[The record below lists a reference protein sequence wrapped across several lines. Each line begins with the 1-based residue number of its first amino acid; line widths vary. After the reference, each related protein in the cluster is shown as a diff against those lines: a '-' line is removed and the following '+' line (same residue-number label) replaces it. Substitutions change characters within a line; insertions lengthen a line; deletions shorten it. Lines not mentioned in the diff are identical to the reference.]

1 MSKNHLI
8 TTNNSFSDFVHNK
21 GLEIK
26 QNIQDASEKLSGAK
40 AKAISSQNAYNN
52 TPWYKPVTKHKL
64 NKARKAAMDDLILAN
79 SESNIQIF
87 KILHSMLELIL
98 IVFKIPMDA
107 IAGVAKWCANGF
119 EERDAVMSS
128 MITTITPF
136 LKNNKSSGR
145 RKNVLEG
152 CIRIIIVVV
161 SVIFIIF
168 LFSKIFSHKKAEP
181 TTDTEAVVIESN
193 ISQEVS
199 AEDTIDSL
207 QKRISELEASL
218 NEIKSNQQNI
228 IQPVNENSGSDFVE
242 SQEQNNNF
250 NSFIEETENVDGDI
264 IDTELQISEDFTDSV
279 NIDEQIDKS
288 EILQE
293 VENTASPEIENQTT
307 SSLDDLDIDSL
318 LDF

>member
-8 TTNNSFSDFVHNK
+8 TTNNSLTDFVHNK

-26 QNIQDASEKLSGAK
+26 QNIQDASEKLSSAK

-52 TPWYKPVTKHKL
+52 TPRYKLVTRHKL
-64 NKARKAAMDDLILAN
+64 NKARKVAMDDLILAN

-119 EERDAVMSS
+119 EERDTVMSS

-181 TTDTEAVVIESN
+181 ATDTEAVVIESN

-228 IQPVNENSGSDFVE
+228 TQPVNDITPNYVGI
-242 SQEQNNNF
+242 QEQNNNI
-250 NSFIEETENVDGDI
+250 NSLIEESENLESNV
-264 IDTELQISEDFTDSV
+264 IDNELHISEEISDSA
-279 NIDEQIDKS
+279 NLDEQTGNKKLDDEETIIGS
-288 EILQE
+288 
-293 VENTASPEIENQTT
+293 EIENRTT
-307 SSLDDLDIDSL
+307 SDLDDLDIDSL
-318 LDF
+318 LDI

>member
-8 TTNNSFSDFVHNK
+8 TTNNSLTDFVHNK

-26 QNIQDASEKLSGAK
+26 QNIQDASEKLSSAK

-64 NKARKAAMDDLILAN
+64 NKARKVAMDDLILAN

-181 TTDTEAVVIESN
+181 ATDTEAVVIESN

-228 IQPVNENSGSDFVE
+228 TQPVNDITPDYVGI
-242 SQEQNNNF
+242 QEQNNNI
-250 NSFIEETENVDGDI
+250 NSLIEESENFESNVIDNELHISEEISDSANLDEQTGNKKLDDEETI
-264 IDTELQISEDFTDSV
+264 IDS
-279 NIDEQIDKS
+279 
-288 EILQE
+288 
-293 VENTASPEIENQTT
+293 EIENRTT
-307 SSLDDLDIDSL
+307 SDLDDLDIDSL
-318 LDF
+318 LDI

>member
-228 IQPVNENSGSDFVE
+228 TQPVNDITPDYVGI
-242 SQEQNNNF
+242 QEQNNNI
-250 NSFIEETENVDGDI
+250 NSLIEESENFESNVIDNELHISEEISDSANLDEQTGNKKLDDEETI
-264 IDTELQISEDFTDSV
+264 IDS
-279 NIDEQIDKS
+279 
-288 EILQE
+288 
-293 VENTASPEIENQTT
+293 EIENRTT
-307 SSLDDLDIDSL
+307 SDLDDLDIDSL
-318 LDF
+318 LDI